1 MASQTFSFVAIDLP
15 AANPLKVG
23 ATVRTRFQDN
33 GKPSPPKNHLI
44 FSGKVLKTS
53 DDGFFVDVRCDRD
66 QTISKR
72 TPLWWVSLDDVAAEG
87 ARWVRGA

>member
-1 MASQTFSFVAIDLP
+1 MGEPDSPSVASQTFSFVAIDLP

-33 GKPSPPKNHLI
+33 GKPNPPKNHLI

-53 DDGFFVDVRCDRD
+53 DDGFFVDVICDVEES
-66 QTISKR
+66 ISER
-72 TPLWWVSLDDVAAEG
+72 TPPILSDS
-87 ARWVRGA
+87 